1 MPATLAQSPLW
12 STSTIGSANAHL
24 VEREG
29 GALHHRLCNMASNE
43 VRSIIFTAR
52 SPVTRS
58 AEVEISDR
66 NVGPKLTSV
75 HVHHRRRPSQQNK
88 DHRPGPKLTRLCRR
102 PSRKALSLWS
112 TSTIGSAMLTCGEGG
127 EGFCTIGS
135 ELKAWFRTKS
145 GAGTAY
151 GRC

>member
-1 MPATLAQSPLW
+1 M
-12 STSTIGSANAHL
+12 STSDTHALLLL
-24 VEREG
+24 VTSNG
-29 GALHHRLCNMASNE
+29 IALK
-43 VRSIIFTAR
+43 RSIDYCPVPWIFAPTT
-52 SPVTRS
+52 PVHALRAYSLRCTF
-58 AEVEISDR
+58 ADD
-66 NVGPKLTSV
+66 
-75 HVHHRRRPSQQNK
+75 HRRRPSQQNK

-102 PSRKALSLWS
+102 PSRKALYVWS